1 MSNDAAIRKSSTKA
15 KGVVR
20 YFASSIA
27 ITTFSMLSALPLQ
40 AEPNNLPLCYMITSS
55 GRLINLDSLCI
66 QGSINNY
73 YEQLDRLT
81 RPRFNY
87 QQFQSLK
94 DGMRYKKVIEIL
106 GEGTE
111 VSRSNIGDTET
122 VGYVWKNSNGS
133 NIRVI
138 FQDNDLVVKSQSGL
152 Q

>member
-1 MSNDAAIRKSSTKA
+1 MSNDAAVRKSSTKA

-40 AEPNNLPLCYMITSS
+40 AEPNNLPSCSMVTSS
-55 GRLINLDSLCI
+55 GRVINLNSLCMR
-66 QGSINNY
+66 GSAIKYN
-73 YEQLDRLT
+73 EELGRKT

-87 QQFQSLK
+87 AQYQSLK

-138 FQDNDLVVKSQSGL
+138 FQDTAY
-152 Q
+152 